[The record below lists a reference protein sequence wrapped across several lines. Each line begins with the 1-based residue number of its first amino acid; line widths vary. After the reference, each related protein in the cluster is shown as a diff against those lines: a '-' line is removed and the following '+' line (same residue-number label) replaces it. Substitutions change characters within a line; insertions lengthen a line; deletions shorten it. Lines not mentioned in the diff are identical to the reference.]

1 MISIRPVVFAAC
13 LFASGIGCGA
23 AGAQQNPPVPTP
35 VPGGET
41 AVPDAPS
48 LEGQDIPEEAI
59 PVPELK
65 PGEQPEPGAADPQPE
80 PQPAP
85 EPESEPKPTSANTP
99 EGPQAAPQ
107 GPAQPSPAYIPPEK
121 ARTRPEPS
129 APTTPEAAVTP
140 EESVEAAEALLDAE
154 TCEGELKKRG
164 VEFSIGD
171 SIADGDCGVLRPV
184 TIKSLS
190 TGMTVSPDT
199 QMLCRTALAL
209 DIWVAEGVV
218 AAAKKALPDEE
229 LSSITHASTYVCRAR
244 ASESRISEH
253 SRGSA
258 IDIAAFGFR
267 SGKSITVERQEPAS
281 ADDRFLA
288 DSRRAACGPFR
299 TVLGPGTDADH
310 DTHFHLDIAAR
321 NNGSTYCR

>member
-1 MISIRPVVFAAC
+1 MMSIRPAIFAAC
-13 LFASGIGCGA
+13 LIAYGAGCGA
-23 AGAQQNPPVPTP
+23 SVAQENTPVPTP

-41 AVPDAPS
+41 AGPPAPTR
-48 LEGQDIPEEAI
+48 EGQDIPEEAI

-65 PGEQPEPGAADPQPE
+65 PGETPAPDAVEAQPEPGP
-80 PQPAP
+80 PAVD
-85 EPESEPKPTSANTP
+85 AP
-99 EGPQAAPQ
+99 EGPKGTSPK
-107 GPAQPSPAYIPPEK
+107 PAQPRPAYVPPQK
-121 ARTRPEPS
+121 ARTSPEPS
-129 APTTPEAAVTP
+129 APTTPDAAVTP

-164 VEFSIGD
+164 VDFSIGA

-184 TIKSLS
+184 TVRTLGS
-190 TGMTVSPDT
+190 GMTVSPDT

-209 DIWVAEGVV
+209 DIWVSEGVV
-218 AAAKKALPDEE
+218 EAARKALPDEE
-229 LSSITHASTYVCRAR
+229 LTSITHASTYVCRDR

-258 IDIAAFGFR
+258 IDIASFGFR
-267 SGKSITVERQEPAS
+267 SGKTIIVERQEPAT

-321 NNGSTYCR
+321 SNGSTYCR

>member
-1 MISIRPVVFAAC
+1 MIPIRPVVFASCIIAY
-13 LFASGIGCGA
+13 GIGCA
-23 AGAQQNPPVPTP
+23 IAGAQQSPPVPTP

-41 AVPDAPS
+41 AVPSLPS
-48 LEGQDIPEEAI
+48 PEGQDIPEETI
-59 PVPELK
+59 PVPEAK
-65 PGEQPEPGAADPQPE
+65 PGEQPEPADADRQPE
-80 PQPAP
+80 PEPPSADAP
-85 EPESEPKPTSANTP
+85 EVAQPD
-99 EGPQAAPQ
+99 PQ
-107 GPAQPSPAYIPPEK
+107 GPAQPSPAYVPPEK
-121 ARTRPEPS
+121 ARTQPEPS

-184 TIKSLS
+184 TIQSLS

-218 AAAKKALPDEE
+218 EAARKALPDEK
-229 LSSITHASTYVCRAR
+229 LASITQASTYMCRER

-258 IDIAAFGFR
+258 IDIASFGFK
-267 SGKSITVERQEPAS
+267 SGKSIIVERQEPAS

>member
-1 MISIRPVVFAAC
+1 MITIRRSTFVACFISIGVWCA
-13 LFASGIGCGA
+13 A
-23 AGAQQNPPVPTP
+23 AGAQESPPVPTP

-41 AVPDAPS
+41 AAPQAPT
-48 LEGQDIPEEAI
+48 LDGKDIPEDAI

-65 PGEQPEPGAADPQPE
+65 PGETP
-80 PQPAP
+80 PAP
-85 EPESEPKPTSANTP
+85 EAERPPEPEPSPAVAP
-99 EGPQAAPQ
+99 EGQEAAPEK
-107 GPAQPSPAYIPPEK
+107 PEKPSPAYVSPEK
-121 ARTRPEPS
+121 ARTQPEPS
-129 APTTPEAAVTP
+129 APSTPAAAVTP

-164 VEFSIGD
+164 VDFSVGD

-184 TIKSLS
+184 TIRALS
-190 TGMTVSPDT
+190 TGMKVSPDT

-218 AAAKKALPDEE
+218 DAARKAFPDEK
-229 LSSITHASTYVCRAR
+229 LASMTHASTYVCRDR

-258 IDIAAFGFR
+258 IDIASFGFQ
-267 SGKSITVERQEPAS
+267 SGKVVPVERQEPAS
-281 ADDRFLA
+281 AEDRFLA
-288 DSRRAACGPFR
+288 DSRRTACGPFR